1 MPILVG
7 GSTLIAASVM
17 TCWPDARQPTMYTL
31 DANILLR
38 DLDTRSP
45 QYAVCHA
52 LLERLQQ
59 RGTLLVEPL
68 IVLGKRKL

>member
-1 MPILVG
+1 
-7 GSTLIAASVM
+7 
-17 TCWPDARQPTMYTL
+17 MYTL

-45 QYAVCHA
+45 QYAMCHA

-68 IVLGKRKL
+68 IVLAEVAGSASRELRV